1 MWSMK
6 PGTEMV
12 RLSSRDN
19 VVTIGPPVEL
29 FTMNTAG
36 EIRIRGKL
44 VATDPEVVNH
54 LCAAMGTPPLAETP
68 DDETGEEPNQ

>member
-1 MWSMK
+1 MRIK
-6 PGTEMV
+6 LGPEMV
-12 RLSSRDN
+12 RLSSRGN

-54 LCAAMGTPPLAETP
+54 LCAAMGMPPLAEVP
-68 DDETGEEPNQ
+68 GDVTGKEPNE

>member
-1 MWSMK
+1 MQIK
-6 PGTEMV
+6 LGTEMV
-12 RLSSRDN
+12 RLSSSGN
-19 VVTIGPPVEL
+19 VITIGPPVEL

-54 LCAAMGTPPLAETP
+54 LCAAMGTPPLAEPP
-68 DDETGEEPNQ
+68 DPQND